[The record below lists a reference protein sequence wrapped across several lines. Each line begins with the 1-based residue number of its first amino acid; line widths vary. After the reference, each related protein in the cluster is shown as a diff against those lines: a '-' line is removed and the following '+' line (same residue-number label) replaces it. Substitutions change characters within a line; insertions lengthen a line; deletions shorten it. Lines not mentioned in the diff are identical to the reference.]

1 MRLTARI
8 LLFLFVLLPATLVAQ
23 NIRGLPLAGE
33 GTQEKAMPLFP
44 GFSLQMGSSF
54 TTMGHGSGL
63 YTYGLT
69 PAFGWTIGERF
80 HLVAGSMLST
90 THMPGNMSL
99 FSARSLSEAD
109 GAPYHSSRN
118 AMNRYAVFAVG
129 TYQLNDRLQLTGGSW
144 VERNHFQAGTMNPQL
159 VSFQSQGMMLG
170 FGYSFNDR
178 FSFGAEIQMT
188 TGSGLY
194 PHVVSPY
201 TPFHGLTAP
210 GLFNHGP
217 FPSGFNRR

>member
-1 MRLTARI
+1 MRLTARA
-8 LLFLFVLLPATLVAQ
+8 LLFMFVLLPAALVAQ
-23 NIRGLPLAGE
+23 NMAGFPLAGE
-33 GTQEKAMPLFP
+33 ESQEKAKPIFS

-54 TTMGHGSGL
+54 TTMGQGGGL

-69 PAFGWTIGERF
+69 PAFGWTLGERC

-90 THMPGNMSL
+90 THMPGAMSL
-99 FSARSLSEAD
+99 FSAGSLSEAD
-109 GAPYHSSRN
+109 GGPYHSSRS

-144 VERNHFQAGTMNPQL
+144 VERNHFQTGTMNPQL

-194 PHVVSPY
+194 PQMFSPY
-201 TPFHGLTAP
+201 APFHGLTAP
-210 GLFNHGP
+210 GPFNHGP
-217 FPSGFNRR
+217 FPSSFYRR